1 MFANFNLNPDDPNS
15 FAGPVWTNILANIV
29 AIFFLLSTTITLI
42 YLIINLSIKAKI
54 NIEIKKLLKKDFL
67 ITNIEEKSF
76 YSLIEYI
83 KIHTKEELKKI
94 LKKKFISENQEK
106 PNLIESQLFLF
117 RNIFTNFHACQRLSK
132 WNKLVEILH
141 FHESEKFKNIRDL
154 TIALDE
160 KELIFS
166 YTIKEKNIKKILK
179 NGKLV
184 EVE

>member
-1 MFANFNLNPDDPNS
+1 MINNFNLDPNDPNS
-15 FAGPVWTNILANIV
+15 FAGPVWTNILANVV
-29 AIFFLLSTTITLI
+29 AIFFLLSTTVTII
-42 YLIINLSIKAKI
+42 YLVINLSIKAKI

-106 PNLIESQLFLF
+106 TNLIESQIFLF

-132 WNKLVEILH
+132 WNKAVEILRY
-141 FHESEKFKNIRDL
+141 HEAEKFKSIRDL

-166 YTIKEKNIKKILK
+166 YSIKEKTFKKTLRQ
-179 NGKLV
+179 GKLI
-184 EVE
+184 ELE